1 MEFITTLE
9 LDERLEAVWK
19 LLLKLSSSLKKCIE
33 QILDGKQFIRIYSKK
48 RTIFKNKFKMFLI
61 VFSLNFFG
69 QMF

>member
-19 LLLKLSSSLKKCIE
+19 LLLKLSSSLKKSIE
-33 QILDGKQFIRIYSKK
+33 QILDRKQFIRIYSKK
-48 RTIFKNKFKMFLI
+48 RTIFKNIIKMFLI

>member
-19 LLLKLSSSLKKCIE
+19 LLLKLSSSLKKSIE
-33 QILDGKQFIRIYSKK
+33 QILDRKQFIRIYSKK
-48 RTIFKNKFKMFLI
+48 RTIFKNIFKMFLI

>member
-19 LLLKLSSSLKKCIE
+19 LLLKLSSSSKKSIE
-33 QILDGKQFIRIYSKK
+33 QILDRKQFIRIYSKK
-48 RTIFKNKFKMFLI
+48 RIIFKNEFKMFLI